1 MIRQA
6 LTVPGPISS
15 GGEERGV
22 YAAWAVISSDSIN
35 PKWDR
40 SLVSFLKRRERRAP
54 EYQRTTWRTASNTL
68 HFSP

>member
-22 YAAWAVISSDSIN
+22 YAAWAVISSDISIQN
-35 PKWDR
+35 G
-40 SLVSFLKRRERRAP
+40 
-54 EYQRTTWRTASNTL
+54 TAL
-68 HFSP
+68 W